1 MLTRKSANLISESF
15 RDARNYMDLS
25 LLESM
30 RVIALP
36 TKTNFRGI
44 TVREVALFQ
53 GEYGWG
59 EFSPFLEYD
68 YQECAPWL
76 MCAIEAATKPRPQL
90 YRNSVKVNGT
100 IPATNDKKVIQSLV
114 DTYQGVK
121 TFKVKVGDN
130 LGEDIVRL
138 AQIRSLGRDIKIRI
152 DVNGLW
158 SVKDALTN
166 LYAFYEEVGPFE
178 YVEQPCATL
187 EELREL
193 KASIR
198 IPLKIAVDEVLRKAK
213 DPFDIDL
220 SGAADFVMLKVQ
232 PLGGIA
238 RAHKLAEHHKL
249 PVVVSS
255 ALESAVGINYGL
267 HLAASFPEMNFDC
280 GLGTG
285 SLLGADVASLPIVN
299 GEIEITEVEPDL
311 NGYEVAPDRYEW
323 WKNRVMKTA
332 ELL

>member
-1 MLTRKSANLISESF
+1 
-15 RDARNYMDLS
+15 MDLS

-90 YRNSVKVNGT
+90 YRNSVRVNGT
-100 IPATNDKKVIQSLV
+100 IPATNGKSVIKSLIE
-114 DTYQGVK
+114 TYQGVK

-130 LGEDIVRL
+130 LGKDIVRL

-193 KASIR
+193 KASIH

-213 DPFDIDL
+213 DPFAIDL

-238 RAHKLAEHHKL
+238 RAHQLAEHHKL

-267 HLAASFPEMNFDC
+267 QLAASFPEMNFDC

-299 GEIEITEVEPDL
+299 GEIEITEVEPDF